1 MEEFENLSD
10 WEKFEVLNSC
20 FLTAMDCCMEEEAL
34 NYWDRLEAI
43 ISEMPEYQQT
53 EAKKYQLDLMI
64 KTYEEEDQEKAIE
77 N

>member
-43 ISEMPEYQQT
+43 INEMPEYQQI
-53 EAKKYQLDLMI
+53 EAKQYQWNLMAN
-64 KTYEEEDQEKAIE
+64 TYAEEDAAKKED
-77 N
+77 